1 MTRVTEQIWGR
12 NLGSVCG
19 EENLLEYPNS
29 KLATDFLIRILGRD
43 VDITAFFLTRYLL

>member
-1 MTRVTEQIWGR
+1 MTRVTEQVWGN

-29 KLATDFLIRILGRD
+29 KLATDFLIRMTGRGA
-43 VDITAFFLTRYLL
+43 DITAFFLTRYLL